1 MENLE
6 EHYKK
11 IELNSLDLETIFK
24 FCPDGIV
31 CKDNQL
37 CYVGANSTYIET
49 FSANDFSSIIGKKDN
64 PFISNNI
71 MKLIHDADNEV
82 MTSASPINYVIT
94 LENNVLLNVTTFPI
108 MQENLFLGLI
118 SLIKDITQEEAI
130 KEDFVNKHFEY
141 IFEFI

>member
-6 EHYKK
+6 EHCKK

-37 CYVGANSTYIET
+37 CYVDANSTYIET

-64 PFISNNI
+64 PFISFI
-71 MKLIHDADNEV
+71 GPCLLCKL
-82 MTSASPINYVIT
+82 TSFQQ
-94 LENNVLLNVTTFPI
+94 VLLY
-108 MQENLFLGLI
+108 
-118 SLIKDITQEEAI
+118 K
-130 KEDFVNKHFEY
+130 Y
-141 IFEFI
+141 IN